1 MFNAPTVHRGL
12 HIPNTL
18 GASPQEM
25 SFIGGAVRDEAVSIQ
40 AMLPDAMAVVR
51 TAGAVLGLLAIGCA
65 VAIASRSGEQDPDQ
79 GSG

>member
-1 MFNAPTVHRGL
+1 MFNAPTVHRCV
-12 HIPNTL
+12 IPNTL

-40 AMLPDAMAVVR
+40 KMLPDAMAVIR

-65 VAIASRSGEQDPDQ
+65 VVIASRSEEDQ
-79 GSG
+79 GNS